1 MSRSEE
7 AVRREAV
14 ARRLSGESPEAIGRS
29 LGRPRQWVA
38 RWARRY
44 DPGDRDWAADRSR
57 APHTVANRTP
67 GELVSQVLS
76 VRERLEANP
85 WAQIGAEAIAWELSK
100 MGVPPP
106 ATRTIERILSRAGKV
121 RRRRERYEPKG
132 TPYPTP
138 PAAAPGDLWQADIV
152 GPRHL
157 DGGMPF
163 SALNAIDIAPHAA
176 AIEIVADEREATFTG
191 AVIALMGR
199 LGVPRR
205 LQLDNG
211 KPFVLGG
218 ATLGEVVRIALH
230 QGATPVFIPQG
241 EPWRNGVVEH
251 FNDTF
256 DQRFFRSERFIDR
269 TQLAERAAVF
279 ERFHNANHRYRATG
293 RRTPDELTAS
303 ARRQQPVPLAELP
316 GGWPAEGKVEFIRFI
331 RSDRKLRLLRREL
344 TMPEHAVYRYL
355 TATLDLAA
363 PKAENNL
370 TVCDCEGE
378 LMAKVRVAA
387 PGGG

>member
-1 MSRSEE
+1 
-7 AVRREAV
+7 
-14 ARRLSGESPEAIGRS
+14 
-29 LGRPRQWVA
+29 
-38 RWARRY
+38 
-44 DPGDRDWAADRSR
+44 
-57 APHTVANRTP
+57 
-67 GELVSQVLS
+67 
-76 VRERLEANP
+76 
-85 WAQIGAEAIAWELSK
+85 
-100 MGVPPP
+100 
-106 ATRTIERILSRAGKV
+106 
-121 RRRRERYEPKG
+121 
-132 TPYPTP
+132 
-138 PAAAPGDLWQADIV
+138 
-152 GPRHL
+152 
-157 DGGMPF
+157 
-163 SALNAIDIAPHAA
+163 
-176 AIEIVADEREATFTG
+176 
-191 AVIALMGR
+191 
-199 LGVPRR
+199 
-205 LQLDNG
+205 
-211 KPFVLGG
+211 
-218 ATLGEVVRIALH
+218 
-230 QGATPVFIPQG
+230 
-241 EPWRNGVVEH
+241 PWRNGVVEH